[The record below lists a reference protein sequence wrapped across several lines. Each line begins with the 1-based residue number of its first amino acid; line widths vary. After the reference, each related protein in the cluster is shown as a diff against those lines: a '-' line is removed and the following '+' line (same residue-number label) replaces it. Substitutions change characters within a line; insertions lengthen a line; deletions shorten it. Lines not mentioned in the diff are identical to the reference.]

1 MTIDTISAA
10 FALVT
15 PAPID
20 SFVDWAL
27 NRREV
32 GPDPLGLYPLG
43 WMTERMLP
51 EYAQDDEA
59 EFCRVAG
66 TGSFADFMRNPAA
79 VLGVVS

>member
-1 MTIDTISAA
+1 MTVTTITAA
-10 FALVT
+10 FAFVT

-20 SFVDWAL
+20 SFLDWAR
-27 NRREV
+27 NHREV

-51 EYAQDDEA
+51 VAARDDEA
-59 EFCRVAG
+59 AYCRVAG